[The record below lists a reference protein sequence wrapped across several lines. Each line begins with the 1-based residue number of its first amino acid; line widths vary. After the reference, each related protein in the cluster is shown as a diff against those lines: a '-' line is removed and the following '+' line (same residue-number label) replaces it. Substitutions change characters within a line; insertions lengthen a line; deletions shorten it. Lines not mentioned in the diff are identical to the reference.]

1 MIVMDSKLYSD
12 IGKAVEIAQK
22 NGGSLTEQNLLY
34 VVKVAT
40 DIANKTGADFDSL
53 LAEGVIA
60 MMKAEEKYD
69 PSKNDKFVKA
79 ASMSVRGYMLNAI
92 NRQGTL
98 VHIPANHMKGFKK
111 GQERLDSSKIEY
123 CPIDATNYDTL
134 GYVDNSAFQ
143 VDRDAILQEG
153 LKTLDINGRIA
164 IEMKLHLGKYAET
177 LPSED
182 KDRIVYKYSNSM
194 QSIADELEV
203 PLNTANKIFKEAVTK
218 LSKYCQ
224 AAANE

>member
-1 MIVMDSKLYSD
+1 MDSKLYNE
-12 IGKAVEIAQK
+12 IGKAVKIAQE
-22 NGGSLTEQNLLY
+22 NGGTLTEQNLLY

-53 LAEGVIA
+53 LSEGVIA

-69 PSKNDKFVKA
+69 PSKNDKFVKSA
-79 ASMSVRGYMLNAI
+79 AMAVRGYMLNSL
-92 NRQGTL
+92 NRQGSL

-111 GQERLDSSKIEY
+111 GQDRLESSKIEY
-123 CPIDATNYDTL
+123 CELDATDYDSL
-134 GYVDNSAFQ
+134 GYEDDSSFGI
-143 VDRDAILQEG
+143 DREAILQEG
-153 LKTLDINGRIA
+153 LKTLEPNGRIA

-177 LPSED
+177 IPSKNKD
-182 KDRIVYKYSNSM
+182 KIVYKYNNSM

-203 PLNTANKIFKEAVTK
+203 PLNTASKIFKEAMTK

>member
-1 MIVMDSKLYSD
+1 MDSKLYND
-12 IGKAVEIAQK
+12 IGKAVEIAKK

-40 DIANKTGADFDSL
+40 DIASKTGADFDSL

-60 MMKAEEKYD
+60 MMKVEEKYD
-69 PSKNDKFVKA
+69 PEKNDKFVKSA
-79 ASMSVRGYMLNAI
+79 AISVRGYMLNSL
-92 NRQGTL
+92 NRQGSL

-111 GQERLDSSKIEY
+111 GQDRLDASKIEY

-134 GYVDNSAFQ
+134 GEVDNTAFK

-164 IEMKLHLGKYAET
+164 IEMKLHLGKYSET
-177 LPSED
+177 VPS
-182 KDRIVYKYSNSM
+182 KNNDRLVYRYGNSM

-203 PLNTANKIFKEAVTK
+203 PLNTANRIYKEAMTK
-218 LSKYCQ
+218 LSAYCQ
-224 AAANE
+224 AAVAE